1 MFIAL
6 FMAGKDVDLIPRK
19 VSDEFKDIL
28 GLGVG
33 ETVIRFL
40 ADEITQMFRE
50 LSEHRSMTEVRAR
63 GILSKREERLLA
75 KLNELV
81 SNDDVILSVY
91 PLMREVI
98 ERHFERQRGKKY
110 L

>member
-1 MFIAL
+1 
-6 FMAGKDVDLIPRK
+6 MAGKDVDLIPRK

-50 LSEHRSMTEVRAR
+50 LSEHRSMTEV
-63 GILSKREERLLA
+63 
-75 KLNELV
+75 
-81 SNDDVILSVY
+81 ILSVY